1 MIRFLTILTSILL
14 CTCSF
19 LPEQVPVDLYQLPP
33 PSLGPA
39 AGGPQSLTLRIDR
52 PITSE
57 ALGGNRLL
65 ILTSDNQYQAFP
77 DMRLATPVPLL
88 WRDWLLDAFW
98 RDGRVAST
106 SAASEGLQAD
116 LELGGMLRSFHVEN
130 NGGPAE
136 AVIQYDATLIRTID
150 RSIIAS
156 RRFES
161 RQPLPVVDV
170 PSAVD
175 ALGSAANNLA
185 RELIDWSIEQGR

>member
-1 MIRFLTILTSILL
+1 MTRLWIILTSILL
-14 CTCSF
+14 GACSF

-39 AGGPQSLTLRIDR
+39 TGGPQSLALRIDR

-88 WRDWLLDAFW
+88 WRDWLLDAYW
-98 RDGRVAST
+98 RDGRVASS

-116 LELGGMLRSFHVEN
+116 LELGGMLRAFHVEN
-130 NGGPAE
+130 NGGPAV

-150 RSIIAS
+150 RTIIAS

-161 RQPLPVVDV
+161 RQSLAVVDV
-170 PSAVD
+170 PSAIN
-175 ALGSAANNLA
+175 ALGSAANSLA
-185 RELIDWSIEQGR
+185 SELIDWTIEQAR